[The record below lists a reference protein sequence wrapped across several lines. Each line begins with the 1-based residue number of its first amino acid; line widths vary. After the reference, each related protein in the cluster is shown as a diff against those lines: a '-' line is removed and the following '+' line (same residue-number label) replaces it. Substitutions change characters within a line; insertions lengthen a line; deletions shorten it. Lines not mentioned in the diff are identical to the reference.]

1 MAQPQQENQPPKLRM
16 SANNDIDVTSLA
28 DLLEWFIT
36 NDGRV
41 NVVRHPQVE
50 ELFQVGKAE
59 DKANGVETY
68 PFENAEARF
77 AIGIFQA
84 LGENDTETKLQNWI
98 TELLETLGEA
108 KQTSE
113 DISAEYN
120 LNSGESHVIQAEKL
134 PTENEKRLYLTSNW
148 IEALCT
154 AEVRFFGWIFQELY
168 GKPFQP
174 ISKKFLHFIFNRI
187 NENFFAFFIDI
198 SISSRS
204 YFLFLIIFFL
214 RF

>member
-16 SANNDIDVTSLA
+16 SADNDIDVTSLA

-41 NVVRHPQVE
+41 NVVRHPHVE
-50 ELFQVGKAE
+50 ELFRWKKSE
-59 DKANGVETY
+59 DEANGVESY
-68 PFENAEARF
+68 DFENAESRF
-77 AIGIFQA
+77 AIGVFHA
-84 LGENDTETKLQNWI
+84 LGENNTETKLQNWI
-98 TELLETLGEA
+98 TELLEALGEA

-120 LNSGESHVIQAEKL
+120 LTSNESHVAQAEKI
-134 PTENEKRLYLTSNW
+134 PTETEKRLYLTSNW

-154 AEVRFFGWIFQELY
+154 AEVRFLGWIFQELY

-174 ISKKFLHFIFNRI
+174 AAK
-187 NENFFAFFIDI
+187 
-198 SISSRS
+198 
-204 YFLFLIIFFL
+204 
-214 RF
+214 

>member
-1 MAQPQQENQPPKLRM
+1 MAQPQMENQPPKLRL
-16 SANNDIDVTSLA
+16 SANNDIDVSSLA

-41 NVVRHPQVE
+41 NIVRHPQVE
-50 ELFQVGKAE
+50 ELFKWRQVE
-59 DKANGVETY
+59 DKDAGVETY

-98 TELLETLGEA
+98 TNLLEALGEA

-113 DISAEYN
+113 DITAEYK
-120 LNSGESHVIQAEKL
+120 LNTSESHVAQAEKI
-134 PTENEKRLYLTSNW
+134 PTETEKRLYLTSNW

-154 AEVRFFGWIFQELY
+154 AEVRFLGWIYQELY

-174 ISKKFLHFIFNRI
+174 NTK
-187 NENFFAFFIDI
+187 
-198 SISSRS
+198 
-204 YFLFLIIFFL
+204 
-214 RF
+214 